1 MIKVPLAVILGIA
14 FLSLTAS
21 AQIRRPDLSKYF
33 NPAAL
38 SGFTIPADIRAP
50 KVTEPRF
57 VNVVAQDG
65 NPEFLTSLSQVNEG
79 VAMLGGEVVRALFGE
94 GAFSG
99 DKLKANLN
107 AKDKGTTKSRVF
119 YTTNLRGKTEIILDA
134 YDKPAYE
141 LLTYLVSPEGTL
153 VAATRTKK
161 VDGKFIVVKL
171 SNDNVQED
179 FKAELAFW
187 KDYYLTRIKVAKS
200 T

>member
-1 MIKVPLAVILGIA
+1 
-14 FLSLTAS
+14 
-21 AQIRRPDLSKYF
+21 
-33 NPAAL
+33 
-38 SGFTIPADIRAP
+38 
-50 KVTEPRF
+50 
-57 VNVVAQDG
+57 
-65 NPEFLTSLSQVNEG
+65 
-79 VAMLGGEVVRALFGE
+79 MLGGEVVRALFGE

-171 SNDNVQED
+171 SNDNVEED